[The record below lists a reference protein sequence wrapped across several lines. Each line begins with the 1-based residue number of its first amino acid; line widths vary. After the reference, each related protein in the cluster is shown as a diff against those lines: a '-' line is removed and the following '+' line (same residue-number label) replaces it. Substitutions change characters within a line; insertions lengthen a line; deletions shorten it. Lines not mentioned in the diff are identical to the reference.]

1 VSVVAEENTRLV
13 AYFSTAHGVPLAAME
28 LSKFLSERLPAHM
41 MPSLY
46 RQVADFPLNANGKVD
61 RAALRAVAASP
72 KMRQKTSLRSS
83 SPMEESVAA
92 VWRRVLN
99 LQRIS
104 LDDNFFDAG
113 GTSLLLIAVR
123 TGLQERLER
132 EIPITWLFECTTVRA
147 LARRLTEPAGVV
159 AAGTGNAVANARKQ
173 RAVFAR
179 ARAAR
184 SEAR

>member
-1 VSVVAEENTRLV
+1 
-13 AYFSTAHGVPLAAME
+13 
-28 LSKFLSERLPAHM
+28 
-41 MPSLY
+41 
-46 RQVADFPLNANGKVD
+46 
-61 RAALRAVAASP
+61 
-72 KMRQKTSLRSS
+72 
-83 SPMEESVAA
+83 MEESVAA